1 MSVHQ
6 KKNRRYT
13 ADVFFGC
20 VRHVIPFLGDWGLKF
35 GLRAWA
41 RKKKLKGFPTYSP
54 FAPIYKAKTS
64 FKGILSNTV

>member
-20 VRHVIPFLGDWGLKF
+20 VHHVIPFLGDWGLKF

-41 RKKKLKGFPTYSP
+41 RKKKAQRVSYL
-54 FAPIYKAKTS
+54 
-64 FKGILSNTV
+64 